1 MDHGRKWGGNKKKCK
16 HLKKTKMAIITG
28 GILGK
33 VSGKIGSVVYV
44 NAKGGNFVRKAP
56 KKKPKGAPRSPAQI
70 ANEEKMKFANEL
82 TAPFHPFFTVGFQNL
97 SPGKTAIHMAYSV
110 NYHNAITGEYPN
122 LGVDYT
128 RVVISEGNLPQL
140 NQPEMKLITGDVLEL
155 TWQQN
160 TSSKASFD
168 DQVMLVVYCPEL
180 KITDGFT
187 GGAKRTAKQCLF
199 RFDRRLVGK
208 PLEVYLSV
216 TSLDRKKVA
225 DSVYLG
231 RIGG

>member
-1 MDHGRKWGGNKKKCK
+1 
-16 HLKKTKMAIITG
+16 MAIITG

-56 KKKPKGAPRSPAQI
+56 KKKPKGSPRSPAQV
-70 ANEEKMKFANEL
+70 ANEQKMAFFNDFL
-82 TAPFHPFFTVGFQNL
+82 TPFHPFFIVGFQNRP
-97 SPGKTAIHMAYSV
+97 PGKTALGMAYSI
-110 NYHNAITGEYPN
+110 NYYRVITGKYPD
-122 LGVDYT
+122 LGLDYT
-128 RVVISEGNLPQL
+128 KVVISEGSLPQL
-140 NQPEMKLITGDVLEL
+140 KEPEMKLIAEDVLEF

-160 TSSKASFD
+160 TSSQASFD

-180 KITDGFT
+180 KVADGFT
-187 GGAKRTAKQCLF
+187 GGAKRTSKQCLF

-208 PLEVYLSV
+208 SLEIYLSV

-225 DSVYLG
+225 DSIYLG